1 METLTDPIV
10 LRAIERYLIIIG
22 AIVFAVLGYR
32 LFMNG
37 IKSGSSELRA
47 KGKGF
52 ELIFSGKAPGLFFML
67 CAATVFFMALATGV
81 THRSSSEER
90 RSNNMD
96 EWIDPSAELERLKSI
111 PDDQL
116 DCNFTSSELVIIS
129 RLEETSYRN
138 SPVESP
144 YIYRKKRCEEI
155 ASSH

>member
-96 EWIDPSAELERLKSI
+96 EWIDPSAELERLNRWYPLVRLAITGRVDERCFELK
-111 PDDQL
+111 PD
-116 DCNFTSSELVIIS
+116 
-129 RLEETSYRN
+129 R
-138 SPVESP
+138 
-144 YIYRKKRCEEI
+144 I
-155 ASSH
+155 AMSTT